1 MLGPLQGR
9 KALVYFA
16 APTARAQSVELQPL
30 IDAAIRANV
39 AFYAVDSRGLMSQP
53 PEIDRAYT
61 LGAEDVLEVGVNQQP
76 GISGQYRV
84 RADGMISM
92 PRMGDI
98 RASGLTTSQLQ
109 AVIADRLEANG
120 IIGNPSVTVVVVAV
134 GRPKR

>member
-1 MLGPLQGR
+1 
-9 KALVYFA
+9 
-16 APTARAQSVELQPL
+16 
-30 IDAAIRANV
+30 
-39 AFYAVDSRGLMSQP
+39 MSQP